1 MILTIAPMLT
11 ALYASMMIAKSP
23 DLQLSFL
30 ISFSC
35 LAALRNAGAA
45 IWIKSPLNQ
54 LQTIKG
60 SVFVSESPD
69 ANLILI

>member
-11 ALYASMMIAKSP
+11 ALYASMMTAKSP
-23 DLQLSFL
+23 GLQLSFL

-45 IWIKSPLNQ
+45 IWIKSPLKIH
-54 LQTIKG
+54 QTING
-60 SVFVSESPD
+60 SVFVSDIPD
-69 ANLILI
+69 VYLILI